1 MNFDRHTG
9 NSWRGY
15 YLTAYGIAVK
25 HGFTGTEEEWL
36 DSLKG
41 EKGEPFVWGGYYDTY
56 SEMIAEHPTGTD
68 PEAYLVGMDLYVWD
82 PEKQAWKNNG
92 SVKGPPGERGEKGD
106 TGEQG
111 PQGIPG
117 QQGETGPK
125 GEQGPQGDP
134 GPKGDPGTDGA
145 PGESAGFG
153 IISAEVDNTTGNPSV
168 EVQTSGPN
176 TGKNITFTFKGIK
189 GETGET
195 GPRGPEGPA
204 GPQGPQGGQGPQG
217 EKGETGT
224 GLDILGTYDSLE
236 ALRSGVPSP
245 NQGDTYNVGAVAP
258 YTIYMWDTTNPPGDW
273 LSQGQLQGPI
283 GPEGPQGPE
292 GPAGPQGIQGPAGDP
307 ATINGVTALTLAAG
321 DNVNLEQSES
331 TVTLSV
337 PTGTA
342 GGVAGLGENGAV
354 PVAQGGTGAI
364 NPQTALANLGA
375 GVRDNEL
382 DNAYFVGGGTGWGV
396 FPVNQRGTSGTISS
410 PGYFIDR
417 WKLLSGSVQITAD
430 GLVLNGII
438 AQILPRSIGSIYTA
452 TALTTTDLVTCQY
465 DDSSRTFTIT
475 GTGQTFLYAKLE
487 RGKKQ
492 TTAHQDEYG
501 AWRMIPQIK
510 SYSETL
516 QKCMAYEIEMNP
528 IKSGV
533 PTFGIAVKG
542 TSNWYAAL
550 FLPAVM
556 RTLPTI
562 SIKNANLYVECSNGA
577 IAVSNLTFLS
587 YTSGICLFT
596 IKFSGAAPE
605 TATAG
610 TLYAI
615 SNGGTPSILL
625 NANL

>member
-1 MNFDRHTG
+1 MPQ
-9 NSWRGY
+9 
-15 YLTAYGIAVK
+15 
-25 HGFTGTEEEWL
+25 L
-36 DSLKG
+36 DLG
-41 EKGEPFVWGGYYDTY
+41 
-56 SEMIAEHPTGTD
+56 
-68 PEAYLVGMDLYVWD
+68 LVI
-82 PEKQAWKNNG
+82 
-92 SVKGPPGERGEKGD
+92 GP
-106 TGEQG
+106 QG
-111 PQGIPG
+111 PQ
-117 QQGETGPK
+117 
-125 GEQGPQGDP
+125 
-134 GPKGDPGTDGA
+134 
-145 PGESAGFG
+145 
-153 IISAEVDNTTGNPSV
+153 
-168 EVQTSGPN
+168 
-176 TGKNITFTFKGIK
+176 
-189 GETGET
+189 
-195 GPRGPEGPA
+195 GPEGPA
-204 GPQGPQGGQGPQG
+204 GPQGPQGPQG
-217 EKGETGT
+217 EQAKVVNDLTTG
-224 GLDILGTYDSLE
+224 GVDAALSAQMGVELE
-236 ALRSGVPSP
+236 EKKADVDLSNLPSP
-245 NQGDTYNVGAVAP
+245 Q
-258 YTIYMWDTTNPPGDW
+258 M
-273 LSQGQLQGPI
+273 
-283 GPEGPQGPE
+283 
-292 GPAGPQGIQGPAGDP
+292 
-307 ATINGVTALTLAAG
+307 AL
-321 DNVNLEQSES
+321 V
-331 TVTLSV
+331 
-337 PTGTA
+337 
-342 GGVAGLGENGAV
+342 
-354 PVAQGGTGAI
+354 
-364 NPQTALANLGA
+364 NLGA

>member
-56 SEMIAEHPTGTD
+56 GEMIAEHPTGTD

-82 PEKQAWKNNG
+82 PEKQTWKNNG

-145 PGESAGFG
+145 SGESAGFG
-153 IISAEVDNTTGNPSV
+153 TISAEVDNTTGNPSV

-195 GPRGPEGPA
+195 GPQGPEGPA
-204 GPQGPQGGQGPQG
+204 GPQGPQGEQGPKG
-217 EKGETGT
+217 EKGDTGT

-258 YTIYMWDTTNPPGDW
+258 YTIYMWDTTKLPGDW
-273 LSQGQLQGPI
+273 ISQGQLQGPI

-292 GPAGPQGIQGPAGDP
+292 GPAGPQGEQGPVGEIGPQGPQGPQGEQAKVVND
-307 ATINGVTALTLAAG
+307 LT
-321 DNVNLEQSES
+321 
-331 TVTLSV
+331 T
-337 PTGTA
+337 
-342 GGVAGLGENGAV
+342 GGVDAALS
-354 PVAQGGTGAI
+354 AQMGVELEEKKADVDLS
-364 NPQTALANLGA
+364 NLPSPQTALANLGA